1 MTKKRLSLPTAGRS
15 ASVKRSCSS
24 VGRDH
29 HLHQD
34 QHEPHQTE
42 QEPRYTIRRLT
53 HYTSM
58 AGANAASETSVD
70 SKVNS
75 IKNPAVIDN
84 EKQYR

>member
-1 MTKKRLSLPTAGRS
+1 MPTADKTYELNVTSR
-15 ASVKRSCSS
+15 CTN
-24 VGRDH
+24 
-29 HLHQD
+29 
-34 QHEPHQTE
+34 HQTE

-84 EKQYR
+84 EKQVMD